1 MVVLSVI
8 FGLATG
14 QLDAV
19 SEAALSGA
27 SSAVEL
33 SLTMAGVLCL
43 WSGVMEIMNVCGIS
57 GGLARLFRP
66 LLRRLLPQASRDSET
81 LAAVSANVSANLLGL
96 GNAATPLGIQAA
108 RRMARGCDGI
118 ASDELCLLVVLNTAS
133 IQLLPA
139 TIASVRAAA
148 GCQTPFDILPA
159 VWMSSALSVAAG
171 LTAARLFSA
180 LGKMCIRDS
189 HGTWCRPPCRT
200 GPDSKAFC
208 PAARPARRP
217 WRSSGPDPRRWPSC
231 LRRAHR

>member
-1 MVVLSVI
+1 MMTWLWSGMVVLSVI

-171 LTAARLFSA
+171 LTAARVFSL
-180 LGKMCIRDS
+180 LGR
-189 HGTWCRPPCRT
+189 RRT
-200 GPDSKAFC
+200 
-208 PAARPARRP
+208 
-217 WRSSGPDPRRWPSC
+217 
-231 LRRAHR
+231 